1 MVTEPAGEG
10 TNVPVGVTVAGQTS
24 NVLDFSYDPPS
35 ITAISP
41 ATGPTAGG
49 VPVTIDGANFGT
61 SGTVTFAGQA
71 LPAAAVSSWSQ
82 TAIVVTEPAG
92 EGTNVP
98 VGVTVAGQTSNV
110 LDFSYDPPSITAI
123 SPATGPTA
131 GGVPVTIDGAN
142 FGTSG
147 TVTFAGQ
154 ALPAAAVSSWSQTAI
169 VVTEPAGGGANV
181 PVDVTVAGQTSNA
194 LDFSYDPPSITSV
207 SALQGYVGGGTTV
220 TLSGTDFGVD
230 ATSDTV
236 TFGGAQA
243 TITAASTTQITVL
256 TPAGTG
262 SVTIDVS
269 VDGQAAGA
277 AQSFAYLNYTSPGSY
292 SADGLGPG
300 TPAAPGFYVPGYGA
314 TSELEAQPG
323 YYDPGT
329 GNVAPIP
336 ADPGYF
342 VGAVGQAAETPAP
355 AGSYDPGTGNVA
367 PIPAQPG
374 FFVALI
380 GQQAETPAPAGS
392 YDPGTGNVAPIPAD
406 PGYFVSAVGQAAET
420 PAPAGSYDPGTGNV
434 APISAQPGFFVALI
448 GQQAETPA
456 PAGSY
461 DPGTGN
467 VAPIPA
473 DPGYFVGAVGQA
485 AETPAPAGSYDPGT
499 GNVAPIPAQPG
510 FFVALIGQQAETP
523 APAGSYDPGTGNV
536 APIPAD
542 PGYFVA
548 QSAKR
553 PRRQHRRGA
562 TIPAPAMWR
571 RSLRSLAFSS
581 R

>member
-1 MVTEPAGEG
+1 M
-10 TNVPVGVTVAGQTS
+10 
-24 NVLDFSYDPPS
+24 
-35 ITAISP
+35 
-41 ATGPTAGG
+41 
-49 VPVTIDGANFGT
+49 
-61 SGTVTFAGQA
+61 
-71 LPAAAVSSWSQ
+71 
-82 TAIVVTEPAG
+82 
-92 EGTNVP
+92 
-98 VGVTVAGQTSNV
+98 
-110 LDFSYDPPSITAI
+110 
-123 SPATGPTA
+123 
-131 GGVPVTIDGAN
+131 PVTIDGAN

-292 SADGLGPG
+292 GANGLGPG
-300 TPAAPGFYVPGYGA
+300 TPAAPGFYVPGYGELRNWKPSRAATTQGPA
-314 TSELEAQPG
+314 TSRRSLQTRA
-323 YYDPGT
+323 T
-329 GNVAPIP
+329 SSV
-336 ADPGYF
+336 
-342 VGAVGQAAETPAP
+342 
-355 AGSYDPGTGNVA
+355 
-367 PIPAQPG
+367 
-374 FFVALI
+374 
-380 GQQAETPAPAGS
+380 
-392 YDPGTGNVAPIPAD
+392 
-406 PGYFVSAVGQAAET
+406 
-420 PAPAGSYDPGTGNV
+420 
-434 APISAQPGFFVALI
+434 
-448 GQQAETPA
+448 
-456 PAGSY
+456 
-461 DPGTGN
+461 
-467 VAPIPA
+467 
-473 DPGYFVGAVGQA
+473 
-485 AETPAPAGSYDPGT
+485 
-499 GNVAPIPAQPG
+499 
-510 FFVALIGQQAETP
+510 
-523 APAGSYDPGTGNV
+523 
-536 APIPAD
+536 
-542 PGYFVA
+542 

-553 PRRQHRRGA
+553 PRRQHRREA